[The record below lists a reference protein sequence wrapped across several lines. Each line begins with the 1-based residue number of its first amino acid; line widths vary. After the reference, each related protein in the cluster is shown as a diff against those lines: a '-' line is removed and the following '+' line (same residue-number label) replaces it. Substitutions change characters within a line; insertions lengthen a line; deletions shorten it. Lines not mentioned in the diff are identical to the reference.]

1 MATSLADDPFAART
15 GIQEQAKSPRPMVF
29 GKSPHSPAFRLMSP
43 PPRGKVHMATDNA
56 HYEDL
61 ND

>member
-1 MATSLADDPFAART
+1 MKEFHCTRW
-15 GIQEQAKSPRPMVF
+15 
-29 GKSPHSPAFRLMSP
+29 FRLMSA
-43 PPRGKVHMATDNA
+43 PPRGKVHMATDIA